1 MQRLKY
7 FLNFVSII
15 SFFTV
20 ISFLEDFSLFLG
32 VIFTFL
38 HIILIFQYVCKR
50 NCDLFSPIILYSLY
64 NILVPL
70 SELYLLFTFNENI
83 FLNAV
88 SLSKDFNYLF
98 NLTCGINLGAYIFCL
113 IGHKIFCKIRINPI
127 SFQMPKI
134 DYLMIIKFFI
144 FLGLL
149 NFFYNQFYVCS
160 FNFTSIASLYLNVD
174 VIEQNSSTL
183 LYNLIYLSLYIYL
196 TCINYDKKK
205 KNILLFLCVIIAFTT
220 LRLFFT
226 LTIILVTIAY
236 SYETNE
242 SNNKNKKFLLLL
254 FLLALLGITLYIIR
268 VSFTYSLQDLDFSIT
283 DFFKQFGY
291 YAFNKGNT
299 PNIAIQMELYDK
311 WTDFLY
317 GKSFLSPL
325 LYFFRKSIDFTE
337 FIPAALMKKY
347 YFMAVPS
354 GNLPVTGVGELF
366 MNFGYFGV
374 FIGMFIFGGVLRIF
388 YNLFFFSKNNFI
400 KLLGCYYSISFFM
413 LFSKGEVNNIDLF
426 ILFEFISFIIFVE
439 FLCIAIKNNVK
450 RGCLC

>member
-7 FLNFVSII
+7 FLISIAMFFFFLII
-15 SFFTV
+15 SFLDDST
-20 ISFLEDFSLFLG
+20 LCLG
-32 VIFTFL
+32 VSFAFF
-38 HIILIFQYVCKR
+38 HVILIIQYVCKR
-50 NCDLFSPIILYSLY
+50 NCDLFSPVILYSLY
-64 NILVPL
+64 NIFVPL
-70 SELYLLFTFNENI
+70 SEMYLLFTFNENI

-113 IGHKIFCKIRINPI
+113 IGHKIFCRIRISSI

-134 DYLMIIKFFI
+134 DYLMIIKGFI

-149 NFFYNQFYVCS
+149 QFLYNQFYICS

-174 VIEQNSSTL
+174 IVEQNSSTL

-196 TCINYDKKK
+196 TCINYDKKI
-205 KNILLFLCVIIAFTT
+205 KNMLLLICIIISFTT

-226 LTIILVTIAY
+226 LTIILTVLAY
-236 SYETNE
+236 SYETDK

-254 FLLALLGITLYIIR
+254 FLIALFGITLYIIR
-268 VSFTYSLQDLDFSIT
+268 VSFTYILQDLDFSIT
-283 DFFKQFGY
+283 DFMKQLGY

-311 WTDFLY
+311 WTYFLN
-317 GKSFLSPL
+317 GKTFLSPL

-337 FIPAALMKKY
+337 FIPAALIKIN

-366 MNFGYFGV
+366 MNFGYIGI
-374 FIGMFIFGGVLRIF
+374 FIGMFIFGGVLHIF
-388 YNLFFFSKNNFI
+388 YNLFYNSKNNFI

-413 LFSKGEVNNIDLF
+413 LFSKGEINNIDMF
-426 ILFEFISFIIFVE
+426 ILLEFISFFVFTK
-439 FLCIAIKNNVK
+439 FLYCGTRKLI
-450 RGCLC
+450 RSMD